1 MTWKYMM
8 LVTLIFTSIIYVHSD
23 PLYDLNE
30 QFLRAYDRVRDHLMS
45 TISPIII
52 CTRDNV
58 TVLHRGQ
65 RYEEQVIP
73 KLYHD
78 LKSISHIPLTIYLT
92 LLFNFGN
99 LSDSKYIELKKYLQD
114 IRSLRNSIRF
124 PAYIQQNQDD
134 IVDLSIEYL
143 RTVLKRK
150 FVEKRQLKTYCQ
162 QTQTLFSINIEL
174 AARLHL
180 DMLDSK
186 IRPWYQH
193 HFNDTERNSLRILI
207 MGPKTARHGF
217 LTKEYF
223 YTLIGERHEGK
234 HIIYVESVDNEQ
246 QALEIL
252 GAWLLDAQT
261 STTFYDGDSERLHR
275 DLLADAAK
283 THIKRLFEKSKLSMP
298 V

>member
-8 LVTLIFTSIIYVHSD
+8 LITLIFTSIIYVHSD
-23 PLYDLNE
+23 ALYDLNE
-30 QFLRAYDRVRDHLMS
+30 QFLAAYDRARDHLIS

-52 CTRDNV
+52 CTGDTA

-78 LKSISHIPLTIYLT
+78 LKSISHIPLTIYLR
-92 LLFNFGN
+92 LLFNSGN
-99 LSDSKYIELKKYLQD
+99 LSDSKYIELKQYLRD
-114 IRSLRNSIRF
+114 IRSLRNSIQF
-124 PAYIQQNQDD
+124 PTYTQQNQDD

-150 FVEKRQLKTYCQ
+150 FVDKLQLKTYCQ
-162 QTQTLFSINIEL
+162 QIQTLFSINIEL
-174 AARLHL
+174 AAR
-180 DMLDSK
+180 
-186 IRPWYQH
+186 RWW
-193 HFNDTERNSLRILI
+193 LRILI

-246 QALEIL
+246 QALKIL

-283 THIKRLFEKSKLSMP
+283 THIKGLFEKSKLSMS

>member
-8 LVTLIFTSIIYVHSD
+8 LITLIFTSIIYVHSD
-23 PLYDLNE
+23 ALYDLNE
-30 QFLRAYDRVRDHLMS
+30 QFLAAYDRARDHLIS

-52 CTRDNV
+52 CTGDTA

-78 LKSISHIPLTIYLT
+78 LKSISHIPLTIYLR
-92 LLFNFGN
+92 LLFNSGN
-99 LSDSKYIELKKYLQD
+99 LSDSKYIELKQYLRD
-114 IRSLRNSIRF
+114 IRSLRNSIQF
-124 PAYIQQNQDD
+124 PTYTQQNQDD

-150 FVEKRQLKTYCQ
+150 FVDKLQLKTYCQ
-162 QTQTLFSINIEL
+162 QIQTLFSINIEL
-174 AARLHL
+174 AARMHL

-246 QALEIL
+246 QALKIL

-283 THIKRLFEKSKLSMP
+283 THIKGLFEKSKLSMS